1 MVIWSNPAKIQL
13 QKAFNFISN
22 DSVQN
27 AEKIIDKIIDLTISL
42 SKHPEIYPLD
52 KYKKNNKG
60 NYRAFEIY
68 RYRISY
74 RIAND
79 RIYIVR
85 MRHTSMSPRT
95 Y

>member
-1 MVIWSNPAKIQL
+1 MVIWSKSGKKQL
-13 QKAFNFISN
+13 QKAFKFISR

-27 AEKIIDKIIDLTISL
+27 AQKITDEIIDRTISL
-42 SKHPEIYPLD
+42 SRHPEIYPPD

-68 RYRISY
+68 HYRISY
-74 RIAND
+74 RIVND
-79 RIYIVR
+79 NIYIVR
-85 MRHTSMSPRT
+85 MRHTSMSPLA